1 MYLFITSDN
10 SGLRVE
16 SSVARPN
23 YLPHRPMTA
32 VLHVMNQLEHDVTK
46 RKRMESTSR
55 KDTSASGIAAATQ
68 VPADKRTASG
78 SVVAG
83 SPSGTDRQMRI
94 AKVAYYKAQ
103 QRGFAPGHDWE
114 DWFAAE
120 REVTGS
126 R

>member
-1 MYLFITSDN
+1 
-10 SGLRVE
+10 
-16 SSVARPN
+16 
-23 YLPHRPMTA
+23 
-32 VLHVMNQLEHDVTK
+32 
-46 RKRMESTSR
+46 MEPTSR
-55 KDTSASGIAAATQ
+55 KDTSASRIAAATQ
-68 VPADKRTASG
+68 VPADKRSDSG

-120 REVTGS
+120 REVIGS

>member
-1 MYLFITSDN
+1 M
-10 SGLRVE
+10 
-16 SSVARPN
+16 
-23 YLPHRPMTA
+23 
-32 VLHVMNQLEHDVTK
+32 HVMNQLEDDVTK
-46 RKRMESTSR
+46 RKRMERTSR
-55 KDTSASGIAAATQ
+55 KDTSALRIAATTQ
-68 VPADKRTASG
+68 VPADNRIASG

-94 AKVAYYKAQ
+94 AQVAYYKAQ

>member
-1 MYLFITSDN
+1 M
-10 SGLRVE
+10 
-16 SSVARPN
+16 
-23 YLPHRPMTA
+23 
-32 VLHVMNQLEHDVTK
+32 HVMNQVEDDVTK

-55 KDTSASGIAAATQ
+55 KDTSASRIATATQ
-68 VPADKRTASG
+68 VPAHASG

-120 REVTGS
+120 REVIGS

>member
-1 MYLFITSDN
+1 MHI
-10 SGLRVE
+10 V
-16 SSVARPN
+16 
-23 YLPHRPMTA
+23 
-32 VLHVMNQLEHDVTK
+32 NQLEDDVTK
-46 RKRMESTSR
+46 RMRMEPTSR
-55 KDTSASGIAAATQ
+55 KDTSALRTAAATQ
-68 VPADKRTASG
+68 VPADNRVASG

>member
-1 MYLFITSDN
+1 
-10 SGLRVE
+10 
-16 SSVARPN
+16 
-23 YLPHRPMTA
+23 
-32 VLHVMNQLEHDVTK
+32 
-46 RKRMESTSR
+46 MEPTSR
-55 KDTSASGIAAATQ
+55 KDTSALRTAAVTQ
-68 VPADKRTASG
+68 VPADKGIASG

-94 AKVAYYKAQ
+94 SKVAYYKAQ

-120 REVTGS
+120 REVAGS

>member
-1 MYLFITSDN
+1 
-10 SGLRVE
+10 
-16 SSVARPN
+16 
-23 YLPHRPMTA
+23 
-32 VLHVMNQLEHDVTK
+32 
-46 RKRMESTSR
+46 METTSR
-55 KDTSASGIAAATQ
+55 KDTSAARIAAATQ
-68 VPADKRTASG
+68 VPADKRGGSG

-83 SPSGTDRQMRI
+83 SPSGNDRQMRI

-103 QRGFAPGHDWE
+103 ERGFAPGHDWE

>member
-1 MYLFITSDN
+1 M
-10 SGLRVE
+10 
-16 SSVARPN
+16 
-23 YLPHRPMTA
+23 
-32 VLHVMNQLEHDVTK
+32 
-46 RKRMESTSR
+46 
-55 KDTSASGIAAATQ
+55 
-68 VPADKRTASG
+68 PADDRIASG
-78 SVVAG
+78 SVLTE
-83 SPSGTDRQMRI
+83 SPSGTDRQARI